1 VRGLGKRVK
10 RWRDGRM
17 ILRWTVTAVTDAATR
32 FRRVVGA
39 RQAMTKLVLALRALD
54 GKSNAVEPKK
64 KVA

>member
-1 VRGLGKRVK
+1 
-10 RWRDGRM
+10 M